1 MVMIHNCGGKI
12 CFDRQIERIHP
23 EAISFLYPPDDCK
36 NFKECKEKYGD
47 KTMLIGSV
55 DPTHAVFGSDED
67 WIAECKKSIDD
78 MAACGGFVLATGCE
92 YPLDADFKRVHLMQ
106 ELAKTY
112 GSYEK

>member
-1 MVMIHNCGGKI
+1 M
-12 CFDRQIERIHP
+12 
-23 EAISFLYPPDDCK
+23 
-36 NFKECKEKYGD
+36 
-47 KTMLIGSV
+47 
-55 DPTHAVFGSDED
+55 FGSDED